1 MSPILRSAAL
11 AVVITAA
18 SIGSVF
24 AGPGLSTN
32 ATTSLSPS
40 FTQQKALK
48 VPLTTSFTQKRMIPC
63 ISHEVLDRARSAFYD
78 SCTGAFI
85 RAAVN

>member
-11 AVVITAA
+11 ALVVTAA

-24 AGPGLSTN
+24 AGPSLSTN

-40 FTQQKALK
+40 FTQQKAKKL
-48 VPLTTSFTQKRMIPC
+48 PSTTSFTQNRMIPC
-63 ISHEVLDRARSAFYD
+63 MSHEVLDRARSAYYD

-85 RAAVN
+85 RVAVN